1 MHNQNQPL
9 NQTQFSFEEPIFENP
24 LQYEEEKP
32 PVVEKSKKS
41 KKKLYI
47 TIGIVVTVFLL
58 LILFV
63 IFLRLRNRN
72 DVTET
77 LKRDPAI
84 EQELGPLQRRIEQSR
99 FLLESADPTK
109 EDLSFPPV
117 NFDLRLDPKE
127 D

>member
-32 PVVEKSKKS
+32 PIVEKSKKS

-47 TIGIVVTVFLL
+47 SIGIVATVFLL

-63 IFLRLRNRN
+63 IFLRLRNKN
-72 DVTET
+72 DATEP